1 MTKKN
6 LSDLLREETQSPA
19 IKSPESPPSPAASS
33 PAKVKAPAARSASR
47 RGPTK
52 ADLEQQV
59 QTLTAELA
67 TCQGQETKLLDQIKG
82 LQGDLDT
89 QQARLFELK
98 DTLEKAEH
106 TAQQKE
112 EQLVKLTAELEA
124 AKQVILKMSQPA
136 PEPKPTPSTERAPLA
151 IKMSRRAPAKH
162 IPEYAIQR
170 GEQKSMVSDID
181 IGWFD

>member
-6 LSDLLREETQSPA
+6 LSDLLREETQP
-19 IKSPESPPSPAASS
+19 PEATSQTSPPTTRRAT
-33 PAKVKAPAARSASR
+33 SR

-59 QTLTAELA
+59 KDLTASLA
-67 TCQGQETKLLDQIKG
+67 ASLEATQGQDTKLLEQIKA
-82 LQGDLDT
+82 LQTDLET
-89 QQARLFELK
+89 QQSRLFELK
-98 DTLEKAEH
+98 DALADAEKA
-106 TAQQKE
+106 AQQKE
-112 EQLVKLTAELEA
+112 TQLSKLTTELEE

-136 PEPKPTPSTERAPLA
+136 PEPKPAPISERAPLA
-151 IKMSRRAPAKH
+151 VKMSRRAPAKH

-170 GEQKSMVSDID
+170 GEQRSMVSDMD

>member
-6 LSDLLREETQSPA
+6 LSDLLREETQASATKSSGKPTTQVASPT
-19 IKSPESPPSPAASS
+19 KS
-33 PAKVKAPAARSASR
+33 APAARSTSR

-59 QTLTAELA
+59 QALTAELA
-67 TCQGQETKLLDQIKG
+67 TSQAQETKLLDQIKG

-98 DTLEKAEH
+98 DTLEKVESA
-106 TAQQKE
+106 AQQKDD
-112 EQLVKLTAELEA
+112 QLAKLTAELEE

-136 PEPKPTPSTERAPLA
+136 PEPKASA
-151 IKMSRRAPAKH
+151 
-162 IPEYAIQR
+162 Q
-170 GEQKSMVSDID
+170 
-181 IGWFD
+181 F

>member
-6 LSDLLREETQSPA
+6 LSDLLREETQAPA
-19 IKSPESPPSPAASS
+19 TKPSEKSTSS
-33 PAKVKAPAARSASR
+33 PSKSTPAARSGSR

-59 QTLTAELA
+59 QALTAELA
-67 TCQGQETKLLDQIKG
+67 TSQAQETKLLDQIKG

-89 QQARLFELK
+89 QQSRLFELK
-98 DTLEKAEH
+98 DTLEKVEGA
-106 TAQQKE
+106 AQQKDD
-112 EQLVKLTAELEA
+112 QLAKLTTELEA

-136 PEPKPTPSTERAPLA
+136 PEPKPAPSSERAPLA

-170 GEQKSMVSDID
+170 GEQKSMVSDMD

>member
-6 LSDLLREETQSPA
+6 LSDLLREETQPAEAVPKASQTQAKKTAPRRSP
-19 IKSPESPPSPAASS
+19 
-33 PAKVKAPAARSASR
+33 SR

-59 QTLTAELA
+59 KALTANLDA
-67 TCQGQETKLLDQIKG
+67 AKTQEAKLLDQVKG
-82 LQGDLDT
+82 LQADLET
-89 QQARLFELK
+89 QQSRLFELK
-98 DTLEKAEH
+98 DTLEKTEKS
-106 TAQQKE
+106 TQQKE
-112 EQLVKLTAELEA
+112 TQLSKLVAELEE

-136 PEPKPTPSTERAPLA
+136 PEPKPERVSERAPLA
-151 IKMSRRAPAKH
+151 VKMSRRAPAKH

-170 GEQKSMVSDID
+170 GEQRSMVSDMD

>member
-6 LSDLLREETQSPA
+6 LSDLLREETQP
-19 IKSPESPPSPAASS
+19 PEATSQAPSTP
-33 PAKVKAPAARSASR
+33 KTARRTTSR

-59 QTLTAELA
+59 KDLTANLDK
-67 TCQGQETKLLDQIKG
+67 TQGQETKLRDQIKG
-82 LQGDLDT
+82 LQTDLET
-89 QQARLFELK
+89 QQSRLFELK
-98 DTLEKAEH
+98 DALENAEK

-112 EQLVKLTAELEA
+112 TQLNQLTAELDEA
-124 AKQVILKMSQPA
+124 KRIILKMSQPA
-136 PEPKPTPSTERAPLA
+136 PEPKSDSERAPLA
-151 IKMSRRAPAKH
+151 VKMSRRAPAKH

-170 GEQKSMVSDID
+170 GEQRSMVSDMD